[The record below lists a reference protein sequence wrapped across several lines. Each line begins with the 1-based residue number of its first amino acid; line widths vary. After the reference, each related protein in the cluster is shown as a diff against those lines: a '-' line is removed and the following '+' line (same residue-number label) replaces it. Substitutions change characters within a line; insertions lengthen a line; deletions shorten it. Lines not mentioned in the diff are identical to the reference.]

1 MNKQQ
6 QLFQIRTRKLGL
18 LISDARN
25 SNRRTVEETAA
36 SIGIS
41 EDDLFAYEKGIK
53 APSLPVLENLAF
65 FLNVPLDHFWSNTT
79 LGEVVEEEPIKQKER
94 LRHLRDR
101 IIGASI
107 RMHRTQLN
115 FSLAE
120 VSAVT
125 SIPEDQLT
133 KYELGEEPVPMPELE
148 LIAKTYDLRI
158 EEFFDKKGPI
168 GEWRAKQIA
177 QNQFLDLPEEIRDF
191 VCKPVNKPYLSLAI
205 RLSQLSV
212 DKLRSV
218 AEGLLEITY

>member
-18 LISDARN
+18 LMSDARTV
-25 SNRRTVEETAA
+25 NRRTVEETAA
-36 SIGIS
+36 AIGVS
-41 EDDLFAYEKGIK
+41 TEGLLAFEKGLK

-65 FLNVPLDHFWSNTT
+65 FLNVPIDHFWSNVI
-79 LGEVVEEEPIKQKER
+79 LSGSHEEEPIKQKER
-94 LRHLRDR
+94 LRRLRDR

-115 FSLAE
+115 FSLHE
-120 VSAVT
+120 VSAAT
-125 SIPEDQLT
+125 SFSEEQLA
-133 KYELGEEPVPMPELE
+133 KYELGEEAIPLPELE
-148 LIAKTYDLRI
+148 LIAKTFDVGI

-168 GEWRAKQIA
+168 GEWRTRQIA
-177 QNQFLDLPEEIRDF
+177 QNQFLDLPEELREF
-191 VCKPVNKPYLSLAI
+191 VCRPVNKPYLNLAL

-212 DKLRSV
+212 DKLRGV